1 MRIGVLGSGLMGG
14 RLGTIFARAG
24 HNVVFSYARTSG
36 KLEELARKAGGSARA
51 GTPAQA
57 VQDADVVILAVHW
70 SRVDDVLAQAGDL
83 AGKTVLTCSL
93 AMSDDDSHLVIGHT
107 SSGPEALAQKAPG
120 AKVVAAYNTVPGEI
134 LFPVFE
140 ARERDGPR
148 PDLIYCGDD
157 AQAKAAVAGLIA
169 ESGFNPVDLGP
180 LRTARYIEPFG
191 LAVSL
196 LAYGGKDGPEMG
208 YRFVRVPVA

>member
-24 HNVVFSYARTSG
+24 HEVVFSYARTPG
-36 KLEELARKAGGSARA
+36 KLEQLAHEAGGNARA
-51 GTPAQA
+51 GTAEA
-57 VQDADVVILAVHW
+57 VQGADVVILAVHW
-70 SRVDDVLAQAGDL
+70 TRVDDVLAQAGDL

-93 AMSDDDSHLVIGHT
+93 AMSADDSHLVIGHT

-120 AKVVAAYNTVPGEI
+120 AKIVAAYNTVPGEI

-140 ARERDGPR
+140 ARERGGPR

-157 AQAKAAVAGLIA
+157 AQAKAAVARLIA
-169 ESGFNPVDLGP
+169 DSGFNPVDLGA
-180 LRTARYIEPFG
+180 LRTARYMEPFG
-191 LAVSL
+191 LAVSV

-208 YRFVRVPVA
+208 YRFVRVPEA